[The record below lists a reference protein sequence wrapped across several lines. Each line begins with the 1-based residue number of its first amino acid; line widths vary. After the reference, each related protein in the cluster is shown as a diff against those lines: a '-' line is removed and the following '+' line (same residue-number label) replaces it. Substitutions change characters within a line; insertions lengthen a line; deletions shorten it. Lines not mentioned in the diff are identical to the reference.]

1 MESHESLEAT
11 PMMLV
16 TDARGVFDHVNKETL
31 GLPQNRSLALE
42 VTLLRDELGYPGTT
56 LRWTASHNQLADF
69 LTKERDAD
77 FWFTVARD
85 GTWNVRNDE
94 EVEKRAMKRASATRR
109 KNLAREP
116 AAVCR
121 ADKRPKVIKSDIKDD
136 PAEFDLE
143 RVVQAL
149 DEEILAL
156 RAKLSAELE
165 GLNTEAWG
173 LS

>member
-1 MESHESLEAT
+1 M
-11 PMMLV
+11 
-16 TDARGVFDHVNKETL
+16 
-31 GLPQNRSLALE
+31 
-42 VTLLRDELGYPGTT
+42 TLLRDELGYPGTR

-69 LTKERDAD
+69 PTKERDAD

-116 AAVCR
+116 AAVACR
-121 ADKRPKVIKSDIKDD
+121 ADKRPKVIKDD
-136 PAEFDLE
+136 TAEFDLE
-143 RVVQAL
+143 RVVLAL

-156 RAKLSAELE
+156 KAKLSAELE
-165 GLNTEAWG
+165 VLNAEAQCP
-173 LS
+173 S

>member
-1 MESHESLEAT
+1 
-11 PMMLV
+11 
-16 TDARGVFDHVNKETL
+16 
-31 GLPQNRSLALE
+31 
-42 VTLLRDELGYPGTT
+42 
-56 LRWTASHNQLADF
+56 
-69 LTKERDAD
+69 
-77 FWFTVARD
+77 
-85 GTWNVRNDE
+85 
-94 EVEKRAMKRASATRR
+94 MKRASATRR

-116 AAVCR
+116 AAVACR
-121 ADKRPKVIKSDIKDD
+121 ADKRPKVIKCDIKDD

-165 GLNTEAWG
+165 GLNTEARC